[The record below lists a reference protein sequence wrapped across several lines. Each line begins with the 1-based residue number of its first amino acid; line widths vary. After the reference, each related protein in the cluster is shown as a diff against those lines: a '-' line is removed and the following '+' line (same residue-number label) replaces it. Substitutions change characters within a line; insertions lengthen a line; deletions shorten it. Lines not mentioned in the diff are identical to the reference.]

1 LKNFTVPVR
10 IVIVI
15 IIYNATNVGVKTIR
29 KNLARKNFKKII
41 DYQRFL
47 KFFNKN
53 LRHI

>member
-15 IIYNATNVGVKTIR
+15 IIYNATNVGVKTIQMIFLL
-29 KNLARKNFKKII
+29 KIFEKII

-47 KFFNKN
+47 NS
-53 LRHI
+53 I